1 MALVVIV
8 LVSVAIFLIMHLLP
22 GEPLVLYAGD
32 IDLNT
37 LSNEEIQ
44 ELRAELGLD
53 KSLGEQ
59 YFRWVGGIF
68 HGDWGFSI
76 LYREPVGELLKDTY
90 PITLYIG
97 MWAFFISAI
106 LGIVVGLIAGL
117 KRGKWIDQTIT
128 VFAYLGVATPNFW
141 LGVLLI
147 WIFSLKLGLLPVA
160 GFTLP
165 WEDFWLSTKQ
175 LIMPVIC
182 MSVVGLAATA
192 RQMRSSIIEVIRQDY
207 IRTARAKGLHER
219 DVIRGHALKNSLIP
233 VVTIVGI
240 NVRTI
245 FGGSV
250 IVESIFAIPGVGR
263 ALVSGIFNHDYMT
276 VQAIALIL
284 TFAIVLTNLI
294 VDLSYGWLD
303 PRIRYS

>member
-147 WIFSLKLGLLPVA
+147 WIFSLKLRA
-160 GFTLP
+160 
-165 WEDFWLSTKQ
+165 
-175 LIMPVIC
+175 
-182 MSVVGLAATA
+182 SV
-192 RQMRSSIIEVIRQDY
+192 RWQ
-207 IRTARAKGLHER
+207 
-219 DVIRGHALKNSLIP
+219 
-233 VVTIVGI
+233 
-240 NVRTI
+240 
-245 FGGSV
+245 GSRC
-250 IVESIFAIPGVGR
+250 PGKI
-263 ALVSGIFNHDYMT
+263 SG
-276 VQAIALIL
+276 
-284 TFAIVLTNLI
+284 
-294 VDLSYGWLD
+294 
-303 PRIRYS
+303 